1 MSNKQVV
8 GPLYDVAYSV
18 LHSRDE
24 YRRFRAGEMSRAE
37 YAAFLDRTAPALVDA
52 GLPAEDVEF
61 AKRYPRSEV
70 DFVKDVLADLAA
82 RGILEAAPYDAAFY
96 EGILAARG
104 AFDHGPFKT
113 YIYPE
118 EARLLF
124 AIADVFKPRSAIFLG
139 SYYGYWAHA
148 ATAAIV
154 RAGGRVVLVDP
165 DERAQDV
172 ARRNL
177 AATPYAES
185 VEVAVTTGELYLS
198 KATDAFDFV
207 VLDAE
212 GPRTHPDPEQR
223 GKRVYAPLLRHC
235 LPHTSR
241 GALLVCHNILFEDHS
256 GSAFFDRVIERNRDE
271 LGAFMELVGSEFP
284 NFREYTSTEGV
295 GVGSRRR

>member
-1 MSNKQVV
+1 MNNKHVV
-8 GPLYDVAYSV
+8 GPLYDVAFSV
-18 LHSRDE
+18 LRSRDE
-24 YRRFRAGEMSRAE
+24 YRRFRAGEISRVE
-37 YAAFLDRTAPALVDA
+37 YATFLDYAAPALVDA

-61 AKRYPRSEV
+61 AKRYPRSEI
-70 DFVKDVLADLAA
+70 DFVKDVLRDLAA
-82 RGILEAAPYDAAFY
+82 REVLASTSYDTLLY
-96 EGILAARG
+96 EEILAARD

-148 ATAAIV
+148 ATAAIG
-154 RAGGRVVLVDP
+154 RAGGRIVLVDP
-165 DERAQDV
+165 DERAQEV

-177 AATPYAES
+177 AATPYAAA
-185 VEVAVTTGELYLS
+185 VEVAATTGELYLS
-198 KATDAFDFV
+198 EASGPFDFV

-241 GALLVCHNILFEDHS
+241 GALLVCHNILFQDHS
-256 GSAFFDRVIERNRDE
+256 GSAFFDRIIERNRDE
-271 LGAFMELVGSEFP
+271 LGTFMELVGSEFP
-284 NFREYTSTEGV
+284 NFKEYASTEGV
-295 GVGSRRR
+295 GVGSRRL